1 MKRKSMATLIGGLL
15 SVCLIGVGFA
25 SWIIVQGDSEEVQGN
40 VRVEEVIDRSVF
52 VDAKLA
58 TDDDGYFNF
67 TSPKSS
73 KDTDPGFADS
83 DWLRSNTDNKAKM
96 DVVLDVTVTNPKNEK
111 DAKVSVDVELDAK
124 FAGIEKYVTLVDT
137 ADIDLTGQTADTYET
152 QLTVSFAW
160 GEYFGKQNPY
170 AFYNSKKAGD
180 KVKDTAGFTSAHASV
195 EGHNPDAWTW
205 AQEATYVLNML
216 EDTLAGA
223 VVTVTLTVES
233 VGA

>member
-25 SWIIVQGDSEEVQGN
+25 SWIIVQGDTENVQGN

-73 KDTDPGFADS
+73 KDTEPGFEEG
-83 DWLRSNTDNKAKM
+83 DWLRSDTTTKEKM
-96 DVVLDVTVTNPKNEK
+96 SVVFDVTVTNPENEK
-111 DAKVSVDVELDAK
+111 DSAVSVNVAPDAK
-124 FAGIEKYVTLVDT
+124 FTGIEKFVSLV
-137 ADIDLTGQTADTYET
+137 ANENIDLTDKTGTYT
-152 QLTVSFAW
+152 TTLTVTFKW
-160 GEYFGKQNPY
+160 GTYFEGQNPY
-170 AFYNSKKAGD
+170 EFFNAKDASA
-180 KVKDTAGFTSAHASV
+180 KVKDTAGFTSAHATV
-195 EGHNPDAWTW
+195 DGHDADSWTW
-205 AQEATYVLNML
+205 AQEAEYVLSTL
-216 EDTLAGA
+216 QTTLAGA
-223 VVTVTLTVES
+223 VVTVTLKVES